1 SHRRR
6 LPRYRCRY
14 QQYLACIAR
23 PTRMG
28 RGTRRRLESRRSL
41 ASSLQLLGDAVFR
54 PVLRSFWLLLLL
66 AGCVTSSAPER
77 WTTLPASERG
87 APFGTIAAEVST
99 RYTLNSYRI
108 QYRNLATGEVGTLA
122 LAPQNSRMF
131 PPIGDTGDPERYVK
145 GKTIGRLFE
154 VSPAG
159 RR

>member
-1 SHRRR
+1 
-6 LPRYRCRY
+6 
-14 QQYLACIAR
+14 
-23 PTRMG
+23 
-28 RGTRRRLESRRSL
+28 
-41 ASSLQLLGDAVFR
+41 VFR

-77 WTTLPASERG
+77 WTTLPASEKG
-87 APFGTIAAEVST
+87 ALFGTITADVST

-159 RR
+159 RRL